1 MKTLSLIKAV
11 FSEDMSLFKV
21 SYKNN
26 SKITKIILP
35 IMLFLLVS
43 FSIGSYAFMM
53 AESLYKFNL
62 TYVMISLF
70 IISVSLIS
78 FVEGIYKS
86 QGILFNSKDDD
97 LLFSLPIEK
106 SQILFARILKLNVFQ
121 YLFNLMFLLPAF
133 VIYIYYESPGI
144 SFYLLSILM
153 SILIPIIPTI
163 LSSIIG
169 YIIKVLSSKFKAK
182 KLVETTFSLIVF
194 MFIFIVSFNIET
206 FVANLGENAKSIND
220 ILIKLYYP
228 IGLYNNLINKF
239 NILDLI
245 KLLSINI
252 VPFIIFILIGSKYYF
267 KLISKTK
274 ESYVKNNINNKE
286 RMYIK
291 RSKTNTLVRK
301 ELKRYFSSPVYIL
314 NTAFGLI
321 LALVGTIAIVFN
333 DSILE
338 SLEVLK
344 TAGIELPIYV
354 IFYIFI
360 LFVVSLTEIT
370 ASSISLEGTTINI
383 TRSLP
388 IGSDEVLKSKL
399 YASFIIEFPFLIISY
414 LIFIISFKINILHSL
429 FLIILI
435 LVSVLLTS
443 TLGLIINL
451 KYPKMNAKN
460 DTEIVKQSMS
470 AMISTFI
477 SFVISIGSMFL
488 IIYLTKYL
496 DINLIIILHLLILS
510 ILSLISYIYLI
521 KKGSIEY
528 SKIIV

>member
-11 FSEDMSLFKV
+11 FSEDMNLFKV
-21 SYKNN
+21 SYKKN

-62 TYVMISLF
+62 TYIMISLF
-70 IISVSLIS
+70 IMSVSLIS

-121 YLFNLMFLLPAF
+121 YFFNLMFLLPAF

-182 KLVETTFSLIVF
+182 KLIETTFSLIVF

-245 KLLSINI
+245 KLLFINI

-274 ESYVKNNINNKE
+274 ENYVNTKINNKE

-291 RSKTNTLVRK
+291 RSKINTLVRK
-301 ELKRYFSSPVYIL
+301 EIKRYFSSPVYIL

-344 TAGIELPIYV
+344 TVGIDLPIYV

-370 ASSISLEGTTINI
+370 ASSISLEGKTIDI

-399 YASFIIEFPFLIISY
+399 YTSFIIEFPFLIISY

-435 LVSVLLTS
+435 FVSVLLTS

-477 SFVISIGSMFL
+477 SFVISIGSVFL